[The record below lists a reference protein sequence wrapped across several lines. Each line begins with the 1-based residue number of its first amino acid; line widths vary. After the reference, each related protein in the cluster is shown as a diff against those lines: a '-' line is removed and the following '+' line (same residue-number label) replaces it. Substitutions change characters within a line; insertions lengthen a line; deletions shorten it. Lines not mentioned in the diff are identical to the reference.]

1 VEQNNK
7 KTTDTKG
14 IQAPGVALTHETEN
28 AAKIIGKHY
37 AREPRTVDEPRGLK
51 NFLILRGE
59 FQFTLRVA
67 QRNFIRVC
75 PGIALINLKEFN
87 GNILNMGINDRL
99 SRQKI
104 KNLRCGCG

>member
-1 VEQNNK
+1 M
-7 KTTDTKG
+7 
-14 IQAPGVALTHETEN
+14 THEAEN
-28 AAKIIGKHY
+28 AAKIIRKHY
-37 AREPRTVDEPRGLK
+37 AREPRTVDEACSLE

-67 QRNFIRVC
+67 QRNFIWVG
-75 PGIALINLKEFN
+75 PSIALINLKEFDS
-87 GNILNMGINDRL
+87 NILNMGINDKL